1 MLRAASRRSLS
12 RPYSASATEEERS
25 GCEGSKELQARFK
38 SIFPLQIIGKGC
50 PAVFVVSISPIR
62 KIFSGSLRWFDVVN
76 DFHTVL
82 CSTSVSAWPAA
93 VYYIA
98 YTADLADIAEMRKCK
113 NSDYFIVRS
122 KAISYTAFSLI

>member
-1 MLRAASRRSLS
+1 MRGIEGIAGPFQIYLS
-12 RPYSASATEEERS
+12 SPNYWKRLSSS
-25 GCEGSKELQARFK
+25 F
-38 SIFPLQIIGKGC
+38 
-50 PAVFVVSISPIR
+50 FVVSISPIR
-62 KIFSGSLRWFDVVN
+62 KIFSGSVRWFDVVN
-76 DFHTVL
+76 DFYTVL

-122 KAISYTAFSLI
+122 KAISYTALSLI